1 MIIAISIMIS
11 VIFIGYNI
19 INGITKTTK
28 NQSITTGFQQSANLL
43 NKYLSKDLEK
53 SKEVKITDNG
63 KSSYSYNIKMYDN
76 TVIKYV
82 TYKDGLNYTVE
93 RQEDGAKFEII
104 NKQPILNKERPFSI
118 DLDKENNL
126 YKVCVYIEKND
137 IYRFYVSP
145 KISNPIVIEDIANTD
160 IIIETDDDIYEANIS
175 VGNEIFKIDKFLDKE
190 YKPVKIII
198 NFEKEEIKII
208 DMLNNQKSW
217 TLNPDIFKSKFK
229 EKYTKASE
237 IKISSKGD
245 FIIKYPTV
253 YVEGYDDID
262 IKDLTNSKDNND
274 GCIIKIKEGKEIKH
288 ISFNMD
294 IQGMTK
300 ILFK

>member
-1 MIIAISIMIS
+1 MIS

-28 NQSITTGFQQSANLL
+28 SQSIITGFQQSANLL

-53 SKEVKITDNG
+53 SKEVKIIDNG
-63 KSSYSYNIKMYDN
+63 KSSYSYDIKMYDD

-93 RQEDGAKFEII
+93 RQEDGVKFEII
-104 NKQPILNKERPFSI
+104 NKQPILNKKRPFSI

-126 YKVCVYIEKND
+126 YKVGIYIEKND
-137 IYRFYVSP
+137 IYRFDVSP

-175 VGNEIFKIDKFLDKE
+175 VGNEIFKIDKFSDKE

-198 NFEKEEIKII
+198 DFESEEIEII
-208 DMLNNQKSW
+208 DILSNQRW
-217 TLNPDIFKSKFK
+217 TLNPEIFKSKFK
-229 EKYTKASE
+229 EKYIKTSE
-237 IKISSKGD
+237 IKISSNGD
-245 FIIKYPTV
+245 FIIKSPNV
-253 YVEGYDDID
+253 SIKGYGNLD
-262 IKDLTNSKDNND
+262 IKDVINSKDNND
-274 GCIIKIKEGKEIKH
+274 GCIIKIKEGREIKN

-294 IQGMTK
+294 IHGTTK
-300 ILFK
+300 MIFK